1 MVPDQI
7 LPAADLGGDGVN
19 DFPEA
24 RAARLTHAHLSRRT
38 MIQAGSIGL
47 MGLGLADVAA
57 ARALAATAKNVPHK
71 SVIFVFLNGG
81 ISHQDSFDLKP
92 EAPDSVRGEFHPIAT
107 RTPGLDI
114 CEHLPLLALQSER
127 YALLRSIASGSS
139 EHGEACHMLFTGRL
153 DFPAGFSQARV
164 PTPNE
169 WPSLASQI
177 TYLTKGRD
185 NLPPAAVLPQPSVNE
200 ANIFRPGQYAGKLG
214 PKYEAWHLH
223 VAAACALGNGACP
236 HCFRFEGTPFKHGSS
251 TIFEMPT
258 LSLPEGGRFRL
269 DNRVAL
275 LANIEQQQRR
285 LERGAELARLD
296 RSRQQAISVLADPRV
311 QQAFD
316 VEQSDPQLLA
326 RYGKNKF
333 GLSLL
338 MARRLVE
345 AGVSMVQVN
354 LGKNSSWDT
363 HRRNFPNLKD
373 NLLPYMDRAVSGLL
387 DDLAESGMLDSTLVV
402 VSGEFGRTPKIN
414 ADGGRDHWGPV
425 MTSLFAGAG
434 VRGGNVIGASDK
446 IAAQPAADRHTIEN
460 LAATVLN
467 TLGIPRDA
475 QWIDFDG
482 RPHEVYR
489 AEPISGL
496 M

>member
-1 MVPDQI
+1 
-7 LPAADLGGDGVN
+7 
-19 DFPEA
+19 
-24 RAARLTHAHLSRRT
+24 

-57 ARALAATAKNVPHK
+57 ARALAAPSKSIPHK

-92 EAPDSVRGEFHPIAT
+92 EAPDSVRGEFRPIAT

-114 CEHLPLLALQSER
+114 CEHLPFLALQSER
-127 YALLRSIASGSS
+127 YALVRSIASGSS
-139 EHGEACHMLFTGRL
+139 GHEEACHMLFTGRL
-153 DFPAGFSQARV
+153 DFPAGFSLARV

-169 WPSLASQI
+169 WPSLAAQV
-177 TYLTKGRD
+177 TYLTKGKD
-185 NLPPAAVLPQPSVNE
+185 NLPAAAVLPQPSVNE
-200 ANIFRPGQYAGKLG
+200 AAAVRPGQFAGRLG
-214 PKYEAWHLH
+214 SKYEAWHLH
-223 VAAACALGNGACP
+223 VASACALGNGACP
-236 HCFRFEGTPFKHGSS
+236 NCFRFDGTPYQHGSP

-275 LANIEQQQRR
+275 LANIEQQQRQ

-316 VEQSDPQLLA
+316 VERADPQVLA

-345 AGVSMVQVN
+345 AGVNMVQVN

-363 HRRNFPNLKD
+363 HRRNFPNLKE

-387 DDLAESGMLDSTLVV
+387 DDLDESGLLENTLVV
-402 VSGEFGRTPKIN
+402 VTGEFGRTPKIN

-434 VRGGNVIGASDK
+434 VRGGNVIGATDK
-446 IAAQPAADRHTIEN
+446 IAAQPIADRHTIEN
-460 LAATVLN
+460 LAATVLS

-489 AEPISGL
+489 AEPVAGL
-496 M
+496 RPA